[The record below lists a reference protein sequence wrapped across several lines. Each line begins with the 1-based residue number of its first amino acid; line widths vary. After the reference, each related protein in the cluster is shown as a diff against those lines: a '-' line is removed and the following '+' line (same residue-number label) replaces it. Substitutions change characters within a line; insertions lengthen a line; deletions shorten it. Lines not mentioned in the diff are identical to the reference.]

1 MCARVKRRGCCK
13 NKIKRLGRD
22 KLHSEIPSRF
32 DNGDR
37 IVSFNFYFS
46 IELRLKKIHGRK
58 VKRDREKERERKKLN
73 KKNC

>member
-1 MCARVKRRGCCK
+1 M
-13 NKIKRLGRD
+13 
-22 KLHSEIPSRF
+22 HSEIPSRF